1 MGINVKELIDLSE
14 VVNYIDKTTD
24 DSPNLVLEIDLRL
37 AESFATY
44 NSKSGELT
52 IMPDIRDIGSYI
64 ISF

>member
-14 VVNYIDKTTD
+14 VVNYIDKTD
-24 DSPNLVLEIDLRL
+24 YSPNLVLEIDLRL
-37 AESFATY
+37 VESFATY